1 MHKCIWHT
9 ATDKKC
15 IQLCLQTDNAEDV
28 PEDLSASKHMSH
40 IDAYFPQKLCV
51 TVIVCCTY
59 NLNVRQAETEV
70 NAQCKRVHEG
80 TNFRLSCSVGT
91 VLKTSSAAVQV
102 YCKECL
108 APAPAKAMYFWRL
121 SMLLVQ
127 VIDMHRQQSAA
138 PDTSVHQA
146 RVPILLQL
154 LLSTRMTHSTASV
167 ACRQPPFQVNL
178 CPHLDRLRQRCTQVV
193 IAPSSYE

>member
-1 MHKCIWHT
+1 
-9 ATDKKC
+9 
-15 IQLCLQTDNAEDV
+15 
-28 PEDLSASKHMSH
+28 MSH
-40 IDAYFPQKLCV
+40 IDAYFPQRLCM

-59 NLNVRQAETEV
+59 SLNVRQAKSVV
-70 NAQCKRVHEG
+70 NAQCKCLHER

-146 RVPILLQL
+146 TVPILLQL
-154 LLSTRMTHSTASV
+154 LLSTHM
-167 ACRQPPFQVNL
+167 AC
-178 CPHLDRLRQRCTQVV
+178 
-193 IAPSSYE
+193 A